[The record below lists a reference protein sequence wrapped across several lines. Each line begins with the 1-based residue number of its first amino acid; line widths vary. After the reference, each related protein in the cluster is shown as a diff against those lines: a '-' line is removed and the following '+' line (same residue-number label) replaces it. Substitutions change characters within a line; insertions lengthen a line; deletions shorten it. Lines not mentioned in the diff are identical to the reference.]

1 MTERGLGAPVVW
13 PCADNKLT
21 GLEAT
26 LLLRKAHS
34 EVAALVCN
42 GDMVATEACLAL
54 QLQGLTP
61 SRYMSVIGSYDIAD
75 AAVAN
80 DDGCVPASTGAAAG
94 ASSARPEQE
103 P

>member
-42 GDMVATEACLAL
+42 GDMVATEACLATSGPDAEPL
-54 QLQGLTP
+54 HV
-61 SRYMSVIGSYDIAD
+61 SHRVRRY
-75 AAVAN
+75 
-80 DDGCVPASTGAAAG
+80 
-94 ASSARPEQE
+94 RRRRRR
-103 P
+103 